1 MQFNWN
7 FTNLR
12 RYITYLETKTRTT
25 TRSSERAWT
34 RVILA
39 GKRDNRHHSTTGFS
53 ENVEV
58 TETSYKMLESFISLR
73 SEEGLASFNKNNW
86 PCSHFW

>member
-1 MQFNWN
+1 MQFNWF

-12 RYITYLETKTRTT
+12 RYITYLGTKTRTT

-73 SEEGLASFNKNNW
+73 SEESLASFNKNNW
-86 PCSHFW
+86 LC

>member
-25 TRSSERAWT
+25 TRSRERAWT

-58 TETSYKMLESFISLR
+58 TETSYKMLKVLSVYDQKR
-73 SEEGLASFNKNNW
+73 A
-86 PCSHFW
+86 